1 MSARRP
7 GNDFDFL
14 QKSAHETGTGFWT
27 NFTIVLTS
35 QDPEALLSREESLDR
50 SMLIFAHGGPLANL

>member
-14 QKSAHETGTGFWT
+14 QKVSMRDWYRFW
-27 NFTIVLTS
+27 NVFTIVLTS
-35 QDPEALLSREESLDR
+35 QDPEVLLSREESK
-50 SMLIFAHGGPLANL
+50 SAVC